1 MVCQEVQIYYWDAR
15 DGPNMNGWWFGASVG
30 GDMVWSFAPGDSATP
45 PRTGTGGCGWWEL
58 VDDVEDFIQ
67 NS

>member
-45 PRTGTGGCGWWEL
+45 PRTGCDWWMW
-58 VDDVEDFIQ
+58 VVGVGVVIR